1 VKETLKGALA
11 GWLAT
16 APMTLFMTATHK
28 ALPRQ
33 ERYPLPPKR
42 ITMKVAQEVGLNAHL
57 GEREKN
63 ALTML
68 AHFDYGAAMG
78 AVYSPLAE
86 RVPGSPLVKGIGFG
100 LLVWTVSYLGLLPAA
115 GILKPATEHPPRRN
129 ALMIGAHIVWGAS
142 LGLIHEALSRRR

>member
-1 VKETLKGALA
+1 VKDVLRGALA
-11 GWLAT
+11 GGLAT
-16 APMTLFMTATHK
+16 APMTLFMTTMHRT
-28 ALPRQ
+28 LPRG

-42 ITMKVAQEVGLNAHL
+42 ITMKVAGEVGLKEHL
-57 GEREKN
+57 GKRERN

-78 AVYSPLAE
+78 AVYSPLAD
-86 RVPGSPLVKGIGFG
+86 RLPGSPLAKGISFG

-129 ALMIGAHIVWGAS
+129 ALMIGAHVVWGAG